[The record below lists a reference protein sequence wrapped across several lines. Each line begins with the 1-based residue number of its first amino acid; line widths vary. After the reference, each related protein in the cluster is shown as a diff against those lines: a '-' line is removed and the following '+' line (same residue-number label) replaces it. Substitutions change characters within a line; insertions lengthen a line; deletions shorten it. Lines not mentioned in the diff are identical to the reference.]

1 MHIQWENKHLT
12 EEKNTLV
19 ILVTFLVVILMRD
32 TVVSAAY
39 EKQELQGGYNQGE
52 HHFHNWQDHRPHH
65 HHDY

>member
-1 MHIQWENKHLT
+1 
-12 EEKNTLV
+12 
-19 ILVTFLVVILMRD
+19 MRD

-52 HHFHNWQDHRPHH
+52 HHFHNWQDHHPHH